1 MLGKRERNRQEK
13 RERILESAFAVFA
26 KRGFEPVTVAEV
38 AERAGVSRATVFVYF
53 PSKHAL
59 VDAITGG
66 VMAYY
71 QGMLD
76 RALELAETPVP
87 TLIRALFDQMAEGI
101 EPYRELNRGV
111 FREIV
116 KLQVGLEDGSMAESA
131 GGEAADLLTKLLFRG
146 QERGEL
152 RRSLGIRDLTFAF
165 DSLANGTIVHW
176 LFHDDSDPLRDRM
189 RNAADLFLRATATKP
204 QRAWPRRLP
213 DLTPPTPVR
222 PEGWPREDLAKGDLD
237 DEA

>member
-26 KRGFEPVTVAEV
+26 ERGFEPVTVAEV
-38 AERAGVSRATVFVYF
+38 AKRAGVSRATVFVYF

-59 VDAITGG
+59 VDAITGE

-101 EPYRELNRGV
+101 EPYREDV
-111 FREIV
+111 
-116 KLQVGLEDGSMAESA
+116 
-131 GGEAADLLTKLLFRG
+131 
-146 QERGEL
+146 
-152 RRSLGIRDLTFAF
+152 
-165 DSLANGTIVHW
+165 
-176 LFHDDSDPLRDRM
+176 
-189 RNAADLFLRATATKP
+189 
-204 QRAWPRRLP
+204 QRAVMSLMRDCENAVKRS
-213 DLTPPTPVR
+213 
-222 PEGWPREDLAKGDLD
+222 
-237 DEA
+237 